1 MVSLITKY
9 LCSFDDFPQKTVD
22 SSSIIRTIIQNTWV
36 YRLCTRDEGFKSEQ
50 RTSTPPRS
58 IKTFL
63 QNVKSYMKVK
73 GMTCRM
79 KWVTCYKLPCT
90 RCPCRSPWHFPI
102 RKKHQLAH
110 HVLCAIFVK
119 TFLLLWNTSPL
130 ISATTR
136 VENGFHSSFR
146 EILRRNCSHPFQ
158 LLYTDTWSWLIN
170 SYHSTS

>member
-63 QNVKSYMKVK
+63 QNVKSYM
-73 GMTCRM
+73 MDNFLSERND
-79 KWVTCYKLPCT
+79 LPDEV
-90 RCPCRSPWHFPI
+90 SD
-102 RKKHQLAH
+102 
-110 HVLCAIFVK
+110 
-119 TFLLLWNTSPL
+119 
-130 ISATTR
+130 
-136 VENGFHSSFR
+136 
-146 EILRRNCSHPFQ
+146 
-158 LLYTDTWSWLIN
+158 LLYAAMHAVPLSKSLALPN
-170 SYHSTS
+170 SEKAPIGPPRPLCNIC